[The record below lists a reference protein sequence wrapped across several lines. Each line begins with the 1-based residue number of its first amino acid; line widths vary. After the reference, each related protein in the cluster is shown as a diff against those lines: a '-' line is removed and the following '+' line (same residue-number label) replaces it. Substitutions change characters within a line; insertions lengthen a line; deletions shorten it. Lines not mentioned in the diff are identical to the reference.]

1 MVQKRGAC
9 AYYRGDYADAS
20 GARDYAEALYR
31 RALGVFDRDA
41 RTPPETTLTAL
52 RNLGDCLVENG
63 KPSQAAPV
71 LGRVVQLRERLGLPL
86 LGCVEDHAAMLHD
99 AGKHA
104 AAEAPYRRALV
115 LAQKAFG
122 SESVDAL
129 PAREN
134 LAALLWDAGKAGEA
148 EPEYRIV
155 LERLEALVGGA
166 HPDAA
171 AACHDLGEVLVELG
185 RGDEARPPL
194 AGGAGATGRT
204 SLPTTPTSSPSKR
217 GSRATSRRSRR
228 ARGTA
233 PRSTIAGPRSRWSGP
248 PAFPGAG
255 GAAASAPRRCW
266 CRYPGAAPPW
276 PGRHRAADHQRRAR
290 APSFMPTFCRTARQP
305 QMCNVPRRCP
315 FSGLVCLLS

>member
-1 MVQKRGAC
+1 MVDLLGRCLSGAGQLQEAEGLLRLAAGGLARKLGDDHPAVGASLSNLAAVVQKRGAC

-41 RTPPETTLTAL
+41 RTPPATTLTAL

-63 KPSQAAPV
+63 KPAQAAPV

-86 LGCVEDHAAMLHD
+86 LNCVEDHAAMLHD
-99 AGKHA
+99 AGKYGE
-104 AAEAPYRRALV
+104 AEALYRRALA
-115 LAQKAFG
+115 LAQEAFG
-122 SESVDAL
+122 AESVDAL

-171 AACHDLGEVLVELG
+171 AARHDLGEVLVELG
-185 RGDEARPPL
+185 RGDEARPLLARALEGYGAYFAADHPDVVALEARLAGDLAPL
-194 AGGAGATGRT
+194 APGQGHRPRSTHRKG
-204 SLPTTPTSSPSKR
+204 R
-217 GSRATSRRSRR
+217 GSRRSKVPPP
-228 ARGTA
+228 ASSGVPEAPPEA
-233 PRSTIAGPRSRWSGP
+233 PRP
-248 PAFPGAG
+248 
-255 GAAASAPRRCW
+255 
-266 CRYPGAAPPW
+266 
-276 PGRHRAADHQRRAR
+276 
-290 APSFMPTFCRTARQP
+290 
-305 QMCNVPRRCP
+305 
-315 FSGLVCLLS
+315 

>member
-41 RTPPETTLTAL
+41 RTPPGTDVDRAAEPRRLP
-52 RNLGDCLVENG
+52 RGER
-63 KPSQAAPV
+63 QAVAGGARARARGPAP
-71 LGRVVQLRERLGLPL
+71 RASWALPL

-104 AAEAPYRRALV
+104 AAEAPYRRALA

-185 RGDEARPPL
+185 RGDEARPLLARALEGYGAYFAADHPDVVALEARL
-194 AGGAGATGRT
+194 AGDPR
-204 SLPTTPTSSPSKR
+204 
-217 GSRATSRRSRR
+217 RR
-228 ARGTA
+228 AGQGHR
-233 PRSTIAGPRSRWSGP
+233 PRSTHRRGREPAVEGASGVWREARPRAGRYVCYGP
-248 PAFPGAG
+248 HCGRPP
-255 GAAASAPRRCW
+255 
-266 CRYPGAAPPW
+266 CRGST
-276 PGRHRAADHQRRAR
+276 RRADPAAGR
-290 APSFMPTFCRTARQP
+290 CSF
-305 QMCNVPRRCP
+305 
-315 FSGLVCLLS
+315 